1 MPLVW
6 EAACGL
12 RGYVSYVFVPEP
24 QLSRRT
30 TAHVLGNFQIGTEH
44 QQKQLQGVTLGPSQS
59 VITLEC
65 VKTVNVPESH

>member
-6 EAACGL
+6 EVACGL
-12 RGYVSYVFVPEP
+12 RGYVSCVFAPEP
-24 QLSRRT
+24 QLSLRT

-44 QQKQLQGVTLGPSQS
+44 QQKQLREAILGPSQS

-65 VKTVNVPESH
+65 VEKVNVPGSH